1 MGGGQN
7 YGPFLG
13 YPKYEVPYY
22 NKDPKKD
29 HNFDNHPY
37 DKDPTIQGTIL
48 GSPIFGN
55 SQIGVPVSPR
65 SACLRQAGR
74 GCLLARSKHPKS

>member
-22 NKDPKKD
+22 NKDPKRD

-37 DKDPTIQGTIL
+37 TIWVHGPLKGNCGGSLDPPTFQ
-48 GSPIFGN
+48 F
-55 SQIGVPVSPR
+55 PR
-65 SACLRQAGR
+65 SRTAKTLKKNQHRFR
-74 GCLLARSKHPKS
+74 V